1 MPKKESIQQKLKR
14 IRPPRVQI
22 TYDVEIGGA
31 IEMKELPFVVG
42 VLGDFSGQPV
52 EPLARLKDRKLI
64 EIDRD
69 NFDQVLEAQAPRLAL
84 RVDNKLS
91 DDGSK
96 MNVEMKFNNMMDFE
110 PDQVVQQ
117 VEPLRKLV
125 EARQKLRDILSKT
138 DGNDKLEAMLT
149 DLLKDP
155 NAQKQL
161 GKQLGLPGAPSNSNA
176 PAAKPKDALKNAL
189 GGLLKGN

>member
-1 MPKKESIQQKLKR
+1 MPKKESVQQKLKR

-52 EPLARLKDRKLI
+52 QQLPRLKDRKLI

-69 NFDQVLEAQAPRLAL
+69 NFDQVLAAQAPRLAL
-84 RVDNKLS
+84 RVDNKLT

-96 MNVEMKFNNMMDFE
+96 MNVEMKFNNMLDFE

-161 GKQLGLPGAPSNSNA
+161 GKQLGLTAEEA
-176 PAAKPKDALKNAL
+176 EE
-189 GGLLKGN
+189 GGKKEPHE

>member
-31 IEMKELPFVVG
+31 IEMKELPFVLG
-42 VLGDFSGQPV
+42 VLGDFSGQPAQQL
-52 EPLARLKDRKLI
+52 PRLKDRKLI

-69 NFDQVLEAQAPRLAL
+69 NFDQVLSGMAPRLAL
-84 RVDNKLS
+84 RVDNKLT

-96 MNVEMKFNNMMDFE
+96 MNVEMKFDNMLDFE

-138 DGNDKLEAMLT
+138 DGNDKLESMLT

-161 GKQLGLPGAPSNSNA
+161 GKQLGLTEEAEEGEKKEPHE
-176 PAAKPKDALKNAL
+176 
-189 GGLLKGN
+189 

>member
-31 IEMKELPFVVG
+31 IEMKELPFVAG
-42 VLGDFSGQPV
+42 VLGDFSGQPAQQL
-52 EPLARLKDRKLI
+52 PRLKDRKLI

-69 NFDQVLEAQAPRLAL
+69 NFDQVLAGMAPRLAL
-84 RVDNKLS
+84 RVDNKLT

-96 MNVEMKFNNMMDFE
+96 MNVEMNFNNMLDFE
-110 PDQVVQQ
+110 PDQVVKQ

-125 EARQKLRDILSKT
+125 EARAKLRDILSKT

-161 GKQLGLPGAPSNSNA
+161 GKQLGLTTEEAEDEGKKEPHE
-176 PAAKPKDALKNAL
+176 
-189 GGLLKGN
+189 

>member
-1 MPKKESIQQKLKR
+1 MPKKESVQQKLKR

-42 VLGDFSGQPV
+42 VLGDFSGQPAQQL
-52 EPLARLKDRKLI
+52 PRIKDRKLI

-69 NFDQVLEAQAPRLAL
+69 NFDQVLSGMAPRLAL
-84 RVDNKLS
+84 RVDNKLT

-96 MNVEMKFNNMMDFE
+96 MNVEMKFNNILDFE
-110 PDQVVQQ
+110 PDQVAQQ

-149 DLLKDP
+149 NLLKDP

-161 GKQLGLPGAPSNSNA
+161 GKELGLTPEEAEE
-176 PAAKPKDALKNAL
+176 
-189 GGLLKGN
+189 GGKKEPHE

>member
-31 IEMKELPFVVG
+31 IEMKELPFVLG
-42 VLGDFSGQPV
+42 VLGDFSGQPAQQL
-52 EPLARLKDRKLI
+52 PRIKDRKLI

-69 NFDQVLEAQAPRLAL
+69 NFDQVLAAQAPRLAV
-84 RVDNKLS
+84 RVDNKLT
-91 DDGSK
+91 DDGTK
-96 MNVEMKFNNMMDFE
+96 MNVELKFNNMLDFE

-138 DGNDKLEAMLT
+138 DGNDRLEAMLT

-161 GKQLGLPGAPSNSNA
+161 GKQLGLTPEEPEEGEKKEPHE
-176 PAAKPKDALKNAL
+176 
-189 GGLLKGN
+189 